1 MTCNTCTAS
10 YQGSYTG
17 SYSNGTYTET
27 GSGYVDT
34 DIEAGFPV
42 RESITSNIDNCLPG
56 NTLYL
61 DHDACSN
68 RNNLRMDLRVNYT
81 PYSEIYRL
89 AKGKEFKLL
98 ESSTKYLNPTQIYL
112 KYRGNMP

>member
-1 MTCNTCTAS
+1 MTCKTCTAS
-10 YQGSYTG
+10 YQGSYT
-17 SYSNGTYTET
+17 NGTYTET

-42 RESITSNIDNCLPG
+42 RESITDNLNTNIDSCLPG

-98 ESSTKYLNPTQIYL
+98 ESSAKYLNPIQIYL